1 VADSRFYTRAAPMTL
16 ARIAGIADGKPAPG
30 ADETLR
36 ISDVAPLETAGPGDL
51 SFYENRRFAEAF
63 AATTASACLVKPEDA
78 HLAPQGVALV
88 FCSRP
93 YRAFALVARAFYPE
107 PPSSGQRAT
116 GAVIDP
122 DASVDASADIGPC
135 AVIGAGAE
143 IGPGCRIEAHAVV
156 GPGVVLGEGTVVGV
170 GASLSHCVIGARVR
184 LYPGVR
190 IGQDGFGYASGPEG
204 HLKIPQLGR
213 VLIED
218 DVEIGAN
225 TTIDRGSGPDT
236 IIRRGSIIDNQV
248 QIGHNVEVGEGCV
261 IVAQSGVA
269 GSSKL
274 GDQVVLAAQSGI
286 SGHLRIGA
294 GAKIAAQSGVM
305 RDVKRGEEVCGAP
318 AIPIRQFWRQQVKL
332 SKLTEGK
339 G

>member
-1 VADSRFYTRAAPMTL
+1 MTL
-16 ARIAGIADGKPAPG
+16 TQIAVIAEGKPAPG
-30 ADETLR
+30 ADGGLVLR
-36 ISDVAPLETAGPGDL
+36 DVAPLENAGPGDL
-51 SFYENRRFAEAF
+51 SFYENARFAKAF
-63 AATTASACLVKPEDA
+63 STTTASACLVKPEDA
-78 HLAPQGVALV
+78 GMAPEGVALV
-88 FCSRP
+88 LCAKP
-93 YRAFALVARAFYPE
+93 YRAFARVAGAFYPE
-107 PPSSGQRAT
+107 APAVGVRGP

-122 DASVDASADIGPC
+122 AAVVDASADIGPC

-143 IGPGCRIEAHAVV
+143 IGPGCRIEGQAVI
-156 GPGVVLGEGTVVGV
+156 GSGVVIGAETVVGA
-170 GASLSHCVIGARVR
+170 GASLSHCLIGARVR
-184 LYPGVR
+184 IYPGAR
-190 IGQDGFGYASGPEG
+190 IGQDGFGFASGPEG

-236 IIRRGSIIDNQV
+236 IIRRGCIIDNQV
-248 QIGHNVEVGEGCV
+248 QIGHNVEIGEGCV
-261 IVAQSGVA
+261 IIAQCGVA

-274 GDQVVLAAQSGI
+274 GDHVVVAGQAGI

-294 GAKIAAQSGVM
+294 GARIAAQAGVM
-305 RDVKRGEEVCGAP
+305 RDIKRGEEVCGAP

-332 SKLTEGK
+332 SKLAEGK

>member
-1 VADSRFYTRAAPMTL
+1 MADSRFFTRAAPMTL
-16 ARIAGIADGKPAPG
+16 DRIAEIAEGEPAPG
-30 ADETLR
+30 TDSTQL
-36 ISDVAPLETAGPGDL
+36 ITDVAPVETAGPGDL
-51 SFYENRRFAEAF
+51 TFYESPRFAKAF

-78 HLAPQGVALV
+78 GIAPDSVALV
-88 FCSRP
+88 YCARP
-93 YRAFALVARAFYPE
+93 YRAFALVAGAFYPE
-107 PPSSGQRAT
+107 PAASGLRGP

-122 DASVDASADIGPC
+122 TAFVHASADIG
-135 AVIGAGAE
+135 AYVVVGAGAE
-143 IGPGCRIEAHAVV
+143 VGRGCRIEAHAVI
-156 GPGVVLGEGTVVGV
+156 GSGVTLGTETAV
-170 GASLSHCVIGARVR
+170 GAGCCLSHCRIGARVR

-236 IIRRGSIIDNQV
+236 IIRRGCIIDNLV
-248 QIGHNVEVGEGCV
+248 QIGHNVEIGEGCV

-274 GDQVVLAAQSGI
+274 GDHVVVAGQAGI

-294 GAKIAAQSGVM
+294 GAKIAAQAGVM

-332 SKLTEGK
+332 SKLAEGK